1 MKFTVEKLPQAKAEM
16 EYVYVKDS
24 EGYVF
29 KKREAEVTS
38 DEKIISEKEYMKTSG
53 LAAYEKE
60 FGHGGA
66 RENAGR
72 KQKFGSP
79 LKFQIRVTQE
89 EKILL
94 LMQENI
100 I

>member
-1 MKFTVEKLPQAKAEM
+1 MK
-16 EYVYVKDS
+16 YVYIKDS

-29 KKREAEVTS
+29 KKLEAEVTS
-38 DEKIISEKEYMKTSG
+38 DEKIISKEEYMKTSG
-53 LAAYEKE
+53 LRAYEKE

-72 KQKFGSP
+72 KHKFGSP

-89 EKILL
+89 EKDFIAYAREHHINYAIL
-94 LMQENI
+94 MK
-100 I
+100 

>member
-1 MKFTVEKLPQAKAEM
+1 M
-16 EYVYVKDS
+16 EYAYIKDS

-29 KKREAEVTS
+29 KKLEAEVTS
-38 DEKIISEKEYMKTSG
+38 DEKIISEEEYMKTSG
-53 LAAYEKE
+53 LATYEKE

-89 EKILL
+89 EKDFITYAREHHISYTA
-94 LMQENI
+94 LMK
-100 I
+100 